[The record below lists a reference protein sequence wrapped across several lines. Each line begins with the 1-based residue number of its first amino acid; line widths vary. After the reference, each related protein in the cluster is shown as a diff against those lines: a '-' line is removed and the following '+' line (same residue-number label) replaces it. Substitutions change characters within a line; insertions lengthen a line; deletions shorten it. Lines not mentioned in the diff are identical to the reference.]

1 MRFASCEDMVMDR
14 AEYRGLLEEFP
25 PIPIHN
31 RKQLEATERVIDGL
45 LALQTRT
52 AAQDAYL
59 ELLSIAVSAWEDEN
73 VEISRL
79 PGRELL
85 KVLIEERGIRQKD
98 LVPVFGSESIVSEVL
113 SGKRQLNLHY
123 ITGLAEYFHV
133 SPAVF
138 MPEKT
143 DVTARDTELALA

>member
-1 MRFASCEDMVMDR
+1 MAMDM
-14 AEYRGLLEEFP
+14 AEYRGLLEKFP
-25 PIPIHN
+25 PTPIHS
-31 RKQLEATERVIDGL
+31 RKQLQATETVIDGL
-45 LALQTRT
+45 LALQVRT

-73 VEISRL
+73 VEVPRL
-79 PGRELL
+79 SARELL

-98 LVPVFGSESIVSEVL
+98 LAAVFGSESIVSEVL

-123 ITGLAEYFHV
+123 ITGLAEYFHI

-138 MPEKT
+138 MLGTT
-143 DVTARDTELALA
+143 DITAPDREPAPV

>member
-1 MRFASCEDMVMDR
+1 MAMDT
-14 AEYRGLLEEFP
+14 AEYRGLLEKFL
-25 PIPIHN
+25 PIPIHSG
-31 RKQLEATERVIDGL
+31 KQLEATERVIDGL
-45 LALQTRT
+45 LALQTRS

-59 ELLSIAVSAWEDEN
+59 ELLSLVVSAWEDEN
-73 VEISRL
+73 VEVPLLS
-79 PGRELL
+79 GRELL

-123 ITGLAEYFHV
+123 IIGLAEYFHV

-138 MPEKT
+138 MVET
-143 DVTARDTELALA
+143 ADVPATERELALA